1 MHLSTSALSN
11 ASASLHYPMP
21 PCHYSNQQTTY
32 GMMAGTYAQLTQL
45 REVLLFWAH
54 VLSRIINTHRN
65 TVCVCVS
72 STGNALCQHL
82 SDPHPADMQ
91 CPSCQHGQRSQFTA
105 RYNLNLSCTN
115 IQTLDMSHSCRA
127 VANTTASRAG
137 FKNSESV
144 RINHLGRINRIKI
157 VSLPVTITAA
167 RVVQFCLFLLIVL
180 PSSVCSNK

>member
-1 MHLSTSALSN
+1 MCGLVHSGLPLIQSSKRSHMHLSTSALSN

-72 STGNALCQHL
+72 PAQEML
-82 SDPHPADMQ
+82 SASISQTRILQTCSVPHANMVNGASSLQGTTWTWAAQTFKPLTCLTPVELLQ
-91 CPSCQHGQRSQFTA
+91 TQQPHVQVLKIQSQ
-105 RYNLNLSCTN
+105 
-115 IQTLDMSHSCRA
+115 
-127 VANTTASRAG
+127 
-137 FKNSESV
+137 SE
-144 RINHLGRINRIKI
+144 
-157 VSLPVTITAA
+157 
-167 RVVQFCLFLLIVL
+167 
-180 PSSVCSNK
+180 